1 MIMQMLQINTWS
13 KKEVGRITPLSY
25 PSLSLLTPSYTKE
38 NYKIKPEGIAGAQK
52 VLLSHLVNLYQRH
65 ESCILSIEDDEDD
78 DDKMIPYVFEWMSFN
93 MNLNNSLL
101 VANAFYHICKHK
113 CHLFEIAKT

>member
-1 MIMQMLQINTWS
+1 M
-13 KKEVGRITPLSY
+13 KKRYVKE
-25 PSLSLLTPSYTKE
+25 E

-65 ESCILSIEDDEDD
+65 ESYILSIEDEEDD

-113 CHLFEIAKT
+113 CHLFEIAQT